1 MRPLRPSAPFL
12 PEAFSDHDPSDR
24 LWISTNLVDA
34 GEFLRGVSRFEVRIL
49 LFEED
54 DDLLTLLFGELAIG
68 GLASVAVDEAF
79 GSVFLHRPLQT
90 FDVAWGEM
98 EKLGGLDP
106 LELFAEDSLNHI
118 EPVDLPLRHRNDLM
132 GHTS

>member
-1 MRPLRPSAPFL
+1 MRSLRPSAPFL
-12 PEAFSDHDPSDR
+12 PEAFSDHDSPDGFGV
-24 LWISTNLVDA
+24 STNLVDE
-34 GEFLRGVSRFEVRIL
+34 GEFLRGVSRPEVRIRFL
-49 LFEED
+49 EER
-54 DDLLTLLFGELAIG
+54 DDLLTLFLWNPTIG
-68 GLASVAVDEAF
+68 GLASVAVDEPF
-79 GSVFLHRPLQT
+79 GSLFLHHPLQT

-118 EPVDLPLRHRNDLM
+118 EPVDLPLGHRNDLM